1 MLKQRITTAI
11 LMLSILIPAILHVDS
26 SLFFIITLCI
36 ISVAGWEWARL
47 CLFSPLAA
55 QLYGFITFAICVF
68 LWCTNRLSQV
78 QSTAWVLSAFWIVFS
93 ALALRA
99 GVPLW
104 ARIPR
109 WFKALVG
116 IFALAGAW
124 SALVVARGIGVEM
137 LLSIFCLVWIADI
150 GAYFSGK
157 RWSLRVFSQ
166 KLAPEISPGKSWE
179 GVLGGF
185 FCVIFIGICWWKLGF
200 LLGLNGPNLYSR
212 LGESYGWLGFIA
224 AMTMLTAIS
233 VVGDL
238 MESFVKRGAG
248 VKDSSQ
254 LLPGHGGVL
263 DRIDALL
270 PVFPMAVMLGSL

>member
-11 LMLSILIPAILHVDS
+11 LMLSILMPAILHVDS
-26 SLFFIITLCI
+26 SFFVVVTLCAI
-36 ISVAGWEWARL
+36 AVAGWEWARL
-47 CLFSPLAA
+47 CSFSPLAA
-55 QLYGFITFAICVF
+55 LLYGFIMFAICVS
-68 LWCTNRLSQV
+68 LWCTNGILHI
-78 QSTAWVLSAFWIVFS
+78 QSMAWVLSALWIVFS

-109 WFKALVG
+109 WFRALVG

-157 RWSLRVFSQ
+157 RWSLRIFSR

-179 GVLGGF
+179 GVFGGF
-185 FCVIFIGICWWKLGF
+185 FCVIFFGVCWWKLGF

-212 LGESYGWLGFIA
+212 VGESHGWFGFFA
-224 AMTMLTAIS
+224 AMTVLTAIS

-270 PVFPMAVMLGSL
+270 PVFPMAVMLGLL